1 MKLIWTDQALSD
13 LEEIEA
19 FIANDNSRAASLVA
33 KQVYRETFVLRRNP
47 YLGRVGQIDGTRE
60 LVIQRYPYLAICE
73 VVSGGV
79 RVLSVFHTSR
89 AWWLFLGGAGD
100 EHS

>member
-1 MKLIWTDQALSD
+1 LKLIWTDQALSD

-19 FIANDNSRAASLVA
+19 YIANGNPRVASLLA
-33 KQVYRETFVLRRNP
+33 KQVYRESFVLRRNP

-60 LVIQRYPYLAICE
+60 LVIQRYPYLVIYE
-73 VVSGGV
+73 VTSGSV

-89 AWWLFLGGAGD
+89 AWWLGGND
-100 EHS
+100 EAE